1 MAALSLLQ
9 KREMVLSGGVHTLEK
24 NMNEAQWLTSRV
36 GPLVNERA
44 HSSTSGGGK
53 RGWVGLPRWAESA
66 WEFSF
71 FLIYPFYFFFF
82 VFFLISVLK
91 FYSVHIEL
99 CIELLIKVQIQNT
112 KSSMYTIYSYTFIL
126 NVLSIYLGKTF
137 QI

>member
-1 MAALSLLQ
+1 MSGPTRQRPAEA
-9 KREMVLSGGVHTLEK
+9 REGGL
-24 NMNEAQWLTSRV
+24 ACQG
-36 GPLVNERA
+36 GPRA
-44 HSSTSGGGK
+44 HG
-53 RGWVGLPRWAESA
+53 
-66 WEFSF
+66 SF
-71 FLIYPFYFFFF
+71 PFFDLSFLFLFF